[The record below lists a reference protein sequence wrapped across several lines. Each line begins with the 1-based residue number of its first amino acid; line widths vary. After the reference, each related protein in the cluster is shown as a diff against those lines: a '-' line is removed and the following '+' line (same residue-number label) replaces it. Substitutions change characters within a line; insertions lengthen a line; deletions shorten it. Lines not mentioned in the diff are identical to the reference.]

1 MSFSSCKQCGEM
13 VAMYQK
19 YCCGCV
25 KKFPVLQCYD
35 YWKLPIVERELHDK
49 VENKLHSLNCD
60 GSIYNGFI
68 VLMNIAK
75 EFECVC
81 NNDGPCLYHK
91 NEQIKKEGGE
101 V

>member
-1 MSFSSCKQCGEM
+1 MSFSSCKQCGGM
-13 VAMYQK
+13 VAMYGK
-19 YCCGCV
+19 YCCECV

-49 VENKLHSLNCD
+49 VENKLHGLNCD

-68 VLMNIAK
+68 VLMNLVK
-75 EFECVC
+75 ELECVC
-81 NNDGPCLYHK
+81 DDDGPCLYHK
-91 NEQIKKEGGE
+91 NEKMSREGN